1 MLNDVYQETEERMEK
16 AISALIQELNTIR
29 TGRANPS
36 LVELLPI
43 EYYGTQT
50 PLQEL
55 ATISVPESRS
65 LLIRPYDPS
74 SLKNIEK
81 AILKSDLGL
90 MPNNDGENIRLVLPT
105 PTEER
110 RLELVK
116 VVGVKAEEARIAI
129 RNIRRESIRNLRD
142 FEDEK
147 LITEDDL
154 HRGEEKVQEITDD
167 LKGRI
172 RSRYVITNMVK
183 EERKPAV
190 IKRLSELALEYIADI
205 PYDSKLE
212 DWIYEGKA
220 LSSLEDSPVLD
231 SIEHILSKIGGS
243 NDNS

>member
-1 MLNDVYQETEERMEK
+1 MLADVYQETEERMEK
-16 AISALIQELNTIR
+16 AIGALIQELNSIR

-43 EYYGTQT
+43 EYYGTMT

-55 ATISVPESRS
+55 AGISVPESRS

-90 MPNNDGENIRLVLPT
+90 TPNSDGENIRLVLPT

-110 RLELVK
+110 RKELVK
-116 VVGVKAEEARIAI
+116 VVGIKAEEARIAI

-147 LITEDDL
+147 MITEDDL

-167 LKGRI
+167 FSEKIDSLC
-172 RSRYVITNMVK
+172 
-183 EERKPAV
+183 ERKE
-190 IKRLSELALEYIADI
+190 SEIME
-205 PYDSKLE
+205 
-212 DWIYEGKA
+212 
-220 LSSLEDSPVLD
+220 V
-231 SIEHILSKIGGS
+231 
-243 NDNS
+243 

>member
-1 MLNDVYQETEERMEK
+1 MLADVYQETEERMDK
-16 AISALIQELNTIR
+16 TIVALTQELNSIR

-55 ATISVPESRS
+55 AGISVPESRS

-81 AILKSDLGL
+81 AILKSELGL
-90 MPNNDGENIRLVLPT
+90 TPNNDGENIRLVLPT

-110 RLELVK
+110 RKELVK

-129 RNIRRESIRNLRD
+129 RNIRRESIRDLRE

-147 LITEDDL
+147 MITEDDL
-154 HRGEEKVQEITDD
+154 HRGEERIQEITEEYINKID
-167 LKGRI
+167 
-172 RSRYVITNMVK
+172 
-183 EERKPAV
+183 EFCERKEKEIMEV
-190 IKRLSELALEYIADI
+190 
-205 PYDSKLE
+205 
-212 DWIYEGKA
+212 
-220 LSSLEDSPVLD
+220 
-231 SIEHILSKIGGS
+231 
-243 NDNS
+243 

>member
-16 AISALIQELNTIR
+16 AIAALIQELNSIR

-90 MPNNDGENIRLVLPT
+90 TPNSDGENIRLVLPT

-116 VVGVKAEEARIAI
+116 VVGIKAEESRIAV
-129 RNIRRESIRNLRD
+129 RNIRRDSIRNLRD

-147 LITEDDL
+147 MITEDDL

-167 LKGRI
+167 YIKKIDELC
-172 RSRYVITNMVK
+172 
-183 EERKPAV
+183 ERKEAEIMEV
-190 IKRLSELALEYIADI
+190 
-205 PYDSKLE
+205 
-212 DWIYEGKA
+212 
-220 LSSLEDSPVLD
+220 
-231 SIEHILSKIGGS
+231 
-243 NDNS
+243 

>member
-16 AISALIQELNTIR
+16 AIAALTQELNSIR

-55 ATISVPESRS
+55 ASISIPESRS
-65 LLIRPYDPS
+65 FLIRPYDPS

-81 AILKSDLGL
+81 AILTSDLGL
-90 MPNNDGENIRLVLPT
+90 NPNNDGENIRLVLPT

-116 VVGVKAEEARIAI
+116 ILGIKAEDARISI

-142 FEDEK
+142 FEEEK
-147 LITEDDL
+147 IITEDDQ
-154 HRGEEKVQEITDD
+154 HRGEDKVQEITDNYIKNID
-167 LKGRI
+167 SI
-172 RSRYVITNMVK
+172 C
-183 EERKPAV
+183 ERKEKEIMEV
-190 IKRLSELALEYIADI
+190 
-205 PYDSKLE
+205 
-212 DWIYEGKA
+212 
-220 LSSLEDSPVLD
+220 
-231 SIEHILSKIGGS
+231 
-243 NDNS
+243 

>member
-1 MLNDVYQETEERMEK
+1 MLSDVYQETEERMEK
-16 AISALIQELNTIR
+16 AIDVLVQELNSIR

-50 PLQEL
+50 ALQEL
-55 ATISVPESRS
+55 ASISVPESRS

-90 MPNNDGENIRLVLPT
+90 IPNNDGENIRLVLPT

-116 VVGVKAEEARIAI
+116 VVSIKAEDARIAI

-147 LITEDDL
+147 MITEDDQ
-154 HRGEEKVQEITDD
+154 HRGEEKVQEIIDTYTQKIDT
-167 LKGRI
+167 I
-172 RSRYVITNMVK
+172 C
-183 EERKPAV
+183 ERKEKEIMEV
-190 IKRLSELALEYIADI
+190 
-205 PYDSKLE
+205 
-212 DWIYEGKA
+212 
-220 LSSLEDSPVLD
+220 
-231 SIEHILSKIGGS
+231 
-243 NDNS
+243 

>member
-1 MLNDVYQETEERMEK
+1 MLADVYQETEERMEK
-16 AISALIQELNTIR
+16 AMSALTQELNSIR

-55 ATISVPESRS
+55 AGISVPESRS

-90 MPNNDGENIRLVLPT
+90 TPNNDGENIRLVLPT

-110 RLELVK
+110 RKELVK
-116 VVGVKAEEARIAI
+116 VVGVKAEEARISV

-147 LITEDDL
+147 MITEDDL
-154 HRGEEKVQEITDD
+154 HRGEERVQEITDD
-167 LKGRI
+167 FIKKI
-172 RSRYVITNMVK
+172 D
-183 EERKPAV
+183 EFCERKEKEIMEV
-190 IKRLSELALEYIADI
+190 
-205 PYDSKLE
+205 
-212 DWIYEGKA
+212 
-220 LSSLEDSPVLD
+220 
-231 SIEHILSKIGGS
+231 
-243 NDNS
+243 

>member
-1 MLNDVYQETEERMEK
+1 MLNDVYQETEDRMGK
-16 AISALIQELNTIR
+16 VITALVQELNTIR

-55 ATISVPESRS
+55 ASISVPESRS

-81 AILKSDLGL
+81 AILKSELGL
-90 MPNNDGENIRLVLPT
+90 TPNNDGENIRLVLPT

-116 VVGVKAEEARIAI
+116 VLGTKAEDFRIAV
-129 RNIRRESIRNLRD
+129 RNIRRDVIKDLREY
-142 FEDEK
+142 EDEK

-154 HRGEEKVQEITDD
+154 HRGEEKVQEITD
-167 LKGRI
+167 
-172 RSRYVITNMVK
+172 
-183 EERKPAV
+183 
-190 IKRLSELALEYIADI
+190 EYI
-205 PYDSKLE
+205 K
-212 DWIYEGKA
+212 
-220 LSSLEDSPVLD
+220 
-231 SIEHILSKIGGS
+231 KIDEVCDRKES
-243 NDNS
+243 EIMEV

>member
-1 MLNDVYQETEERMEK
+1 MLADVYQETEERMEK
-16 AISALIQELNTIR
+16 AIAALLQELNSIR

-55 ATISVPESRS
+55 AGISVPESRS
-65 LLIRPYDPS
+65 LLIRPFDPS

-90 MPNNDGENIRLVLPT
+90 TPNSDGENIRLVLPT

-110 RLELVK
+110 RKELVK
-116 VVGVKAEEARIAI
+116 VVGIKAEEARIAV

-147 LITEDDL
+147 MITEDDL
-154 HRGEEKVQEITDD
+154 HRGEERVQEITDEYIEKID
-167 LKGRI
+167 SL
-172 RSRYVITNMVK
+172 S
-183 EERKPAV
+183 ERKE
-190 IKRLSELALEYIADI
+190 SEIME
-205 PYDSKLE
+205 
-212 DWIYEGKA
+212 
-220 LSSLEDSPVLD
+220 V
-231 SIEHILSKIGGS
+231 
-243 NDNS
+243 

>member
-1 MLNDVYQETEERMEK
+1 MLSDVYQETEERMEK
-16 AISALIQELNTIR
+16 AINVLVQELNSIR

-50 PLQEL
+50 ALQEL
-55 ATISVPESRS
+55 ASISVPESRS

-81 AILKSDLGL
+81 AILKSDVGL

-116 VVGVKAEEARIAI
+116 VVSIKAEDARIAI

-147 LITEDDL
+147 MITEDDQ
-154 HRGEEKVQEITDD
+154 HRGEEKVQEIIDTYTQKIDT
-167 LKGRI
+167 I
-172 RSRYVITNMVK
+172 C
-183 EERKPAV
+183 ERKEKEIMEV
-190 IKRLSELALEYIADI
+190 
-205 PYDSKLE
+205 
-212 DWIYEGKA
+212 
-220 LSSLEDSPVLD
+220 
-231 SIEHILSKIGGS
+231 
-243 NDNS
+243 

>member
-1 MLNDVYQETEERMEK
+1 MLADVYQETEERMDK
-16 AISALIQELNTIR
+16 TILALTQELNSIR

-55 ATISVPESRS
+55 AGISVPESRS

-81 AILKSDLGL
+81 AILKSELGL
-90 MPNNDGENIRLVLPT
+90 TPNNDGENIRLVLPT

-110 RLELVK
+110 RKELVK

-129 RNIRRESIRNLRD
+129 RNIRRESIRDLRE

-147 LITEDDL
+147 MITEDDL
-154 HRGEEKVQEITDD
+154 HRGEDRVQEITEDYINKID
-167 LKGRI
+167 
-172 RSRYVITNMVK
+172 
-183 EERKPAV
+183 EFCERKEKEIMEV
-190 IKRLSELALEYIADI
+190 
-205 PYDSKLE
+205 
-212 DWIYEGKA
+212 
-220 LSSLEDSPVLD
+220 
-231 SIEHILSKIGGS
+231 
-243 NDNS
+243 

>member
-1 MLNDVYQETEERMEK
+1 MLSDVYQETEERMDK
-16 AISALIQELNTIR
+16 AINILVQELNTIR

-55 ATISVPESRS
+55 ASISVPESRS

-116 VVGVKAEEARIAI
+116 VVSIKAEDSLIAI

-147 LITEDDL
+147 MIPEDDL
-154 HRGEEKVQEITDD
+154 HRGEEKVQEIIDTYTQKIDTICE
-167 LKGRI
+167 R
-172 RSRYVITNMVK
+172 K
-183 EERKPAV
+183 EEEIMEV
-190 IKRLSELALEYIADI
+190 
-205 PYDSKLE
+205 
-212 DWIYEGKA
+212 
-220 LSSLEDSPVLD
+220 
-231 SIEHILSKIGGS
+231 
-243 NDNS
+243 

>member
-1 MLNDVYQETEERMEK
+1 MLADIYQETEERMNK
-16 AISALIQELNTIR
+16 AVSVLLQELNTIR

-50 PLQEL
+50 ALQEL
-55 ATISVPESRS
+55 ASISVPESRS

-90 MPNNDGENIRLVLPT
+90 TPNNDGENIRLVLPT

-116 VVGVKAEEARIAI
+116 IVGIKAEEARIAI
-129 RNIRRESIRNLRD
+129 RNIRRDSIRDLRE

-154 HRGEEKVQEITDD
+154 HRGEEQVQEITDD
-167 LKGRI
+167 FVGKIDELC
-172 RSRYVITNMVK
+172 
-183 EERKPAV
+183 ERKEAEIMEV
-190 IKRLSELALEYIADI
+190 
-205 PYDSKLE
+205 
-212 DWIYEGKA
+212 
-220 LSSLEDSPVLD
+220 
-231 SIEHILSKIGGS
+231 
-243 NDNS
+243 

>member
-1 MLNDVYQETEERMEK
+1 MLADVYQETEERMEK
-16 AISALIQELNTIR
+16 AVGALIQELNGIR

-55 ATISVPESRS
+55 AGISVPESRS

-90 MPNNDGENIRLVLPT
+90 TPNSDGENIRLVLPT

-110 RLELVK
+110 RKELVK

-129 RNIRRESIRNLRD
+129 RNIRRD
-142 FEDEK
+142 AM
-147 LITEDDL
+147 
-154 HRGEEKVQEITDD
+154 HD
-167 LKGRI
+167 LKELLKEKEISQDDERRAEEAI
-172 RSRYVITNMVK
+172 QQLTDKYVAEVELVLAEK
-183 EERKPAV
+183 EK
-190 IKRLSELALEYIADI
+190 ELLEF
-205 PYDSKLE
+205 
-212 DWIYEGKA
+212 
-220 LSSLEDSPVLD
+220 
-231 SIEHILSKIGGS
+231 
-243 NDNS
+243 

>member
-1 MLNDVYQETEERMEK
+1 MLADVYQETEQRMDK
-16 AISALIQELNTIR
+16 AIGALVQELNSIR

-55 ATISVPESRS
+55 AGISVPESRS

-90 MPNNDGENIRLVLPT
+90 TPNSDGENIRLILPT

-110 RLELVK
+110 RKELVK
-116 VVGVKAEEARIAI
+116 VVGIRAEEARVSI
-129 RNIRRESIRNLRD
+129 RNIRRESIRDLRE

-147 LITEDDL
+147 MITEDDL
-154 HRGEEKVQEITDD
+154 HRGEERVQEITNDYIN
-167 LKGRI
+167 RI
-172 RSRYVITNMVK
+172 D
-183 EERKPAV
+183 ELCERK
-190 IKRLSELALEYIADI
+190 
-205 PYDSKLE
+205 
-212 DWIYEGKA
+212 EG
-220 LSSLEDSPVLD
+220 EIMEV
-231 SIEHILSKIGGS
+231 
-243 NDNS
+243 